1 MALECTHGLPQTLA
15 DRVRDPNDSSLGG
28 SSKIESGERFEFPIT
43 KWVGKLTFN
52 ERFEPRRCQIR
63 AEF

>member
-1 MALECTHGLPQTLA
+1 MALECTYGLPQTLA
-15 DRVRDPNDSSLGG
+15 DWLKDPNDSLLGG
-28 SSKIESGERFEFPIT
+28 SSKTESGERFEFPT
-43 KWVGKLTFN
+43 TDWVGKLTFN